1 MEKEPTV
8 SNKTVFKDVKD
19 NMWYYSAILWA
30 YENKIVKGI
39 GTDIFAPDKGIT
51 REELVNIIAAY
62 EKFKGKTV
70 TAGNVDMSVFKDRAS
85 VSAWAEKSVSW
96 AVENKLLQGNAG
108 FLNPKGKVTRAE
120 LAVIF
125 DRKLTEDSKTVGK

>member
-51 REELVNIIAAY
+51 RKELVNIMGLP
-62 EKFKGKTV
+62 E
-70 TAGNVDMSVFKDRAS
+70 RAVQ
-85 VSAWAEKSVSW
+85 VS
-96 AVENKLLQGNAG
+96 GD
-108 FLNPKGKVTRAE
+108 
-120 LAVIF
+120 I
-125 DRKLTEDSKTVGK
+125 TEVHGGQRVQRTGTGTGRREADSH

>member
-1 MEKEPTV
+1 
-8 SNKTVFKDVKD
+8 
-19 NMWYYSAILWA
+19 MWYYSAILWA

-70 TAGNVDMSVFKDRAS
+70 IAGNADMSVFKDLSQSRRFSAS
-85 VSAWAEKSVSW
+85 KNSASFLRKSLIAHPFRNQSTI
-96 AVENKLLQGNAG
+96 AQSIGAA
-108 FLNPKGKVTRAE
+108 R
-120 LAVIF
+120 
-125 DRKLTEDSKTVGK
+125 

>member
-30 YENKIVKGI
+30 YENNIVKGI

-70 TAGNVDMSVFKDRAS
+70 IAGNADMSVFKDRAS
-85 VSAWAEKSVSW
+85 VSAWAVESVSW

-125 DRKLTEDSKTVGK
+125 DRKLTEDGKTAGK